1 MNMET
6 EMLDRLITVKNQMER
21 GMAMLFCIQEAA
33 ENTIYDVNTF
43 ATAIA
48 GTYEYLD
55 PVYTDLC
62 QIVRSVSGRDK
73 AAAD

>member
-1 MNMET
+1 MNT
-6 EMLDRLITVKNQMER
+6 EMLDRLIAVKNQMER
-21 GMAMLFCIQEAA
+21 GVAMLFCIQEAS
-33 ENTIYDVNTF
+33 ENTIYDVKTF